1 MKITRAISRFW
12 SVSFIAVA
20 ALAVAGPSP
29 RSMAED
35 WGGSGLDY
43 LEGMASGQMRLPA
56 TGNLQTA
63 SSVPGLKSRAAAT
76 ARPTAP
82 AASGAKNLFTG
93 QGSDLS
99 EVIVGEINGAQDSI
113 QAALYELDL
122 PNVGQ
127 ALLAAFRRGVKVQI
141 VMDYG
146 TAFPG
151 PGKARDQALQD
162 LIDAGVAIRVLKGFG
177 SYGIM
182 HNKFA
187 VYDGKLLETGSY
199 NWTQSSNVNDY
210 NNIIVRTDA
219 GLVASFQNYWNWMWN
234 AATPVADAQNGVT
247 PPAVTTPPAATG
259 SGPSFKG
266 RSFPS
271 CTFSPNGGTTDR
283 LVSLVN
289 LSQNTIDIAMFAFTS
304 KEVAQALVQAQ
315 QRGVAVRLLQDRS
328 EAPYSQDKTLMA
340 AGIPVR
346 ILAGISGKGVMHDKV
361 GIFDGEMVETGSFNY
376 SENAQANNFENAV
389 YDAAPPTVA
398 AFEGEFNALFAR
410 GTAPTE
416 QDLTPP
422 SGAPHAPWR

>member
-1 MKITRAISRFW
+1 M
-12 SVSFIAVA
+12 
-20 ALAVAGPSP
+20 AG
-29 RSMAED
+29 D

-56 TGNLQTA
+56 AGNLRTA
-63 SSVPGLKSRAAAT
+63 SSVPGLKSRVAAT

-210 NNIIVRTDA
+210 NNVIVRADA
-219 GLVASFQNYWNWMWN
+219 GLIASFQNYWNWMWN

-247 PPAVTTPPAATG
+247 PPAVATPPAATG

-271 CTFSPNGGTTDR
+271 CTFSPNGGTADQ

-289 LSQNTIDIAMFAFTS
+289 LSQKTIDIAMFAFTS

-398 AFEGEFNALFAR
+398 AFEGEFNALFAK

-422 SGAPHAPWR
+422 SGASPAPWR